1 MKRLL
6 LAGILLLLAAPAHAA
21 DTLPDAMMGSWGMG
35 DEEGI
40 MDRAGPDSGDFEVKK
55 DYHYAVDTACK
66 ILHVERLTKG
76 SYIVQASCYY
86 EGDDPPSVWPIT
98 DTSEFE
104 LKGDR
109 LRVTTS
115 NRFVMSTKE
124 RAHFRLIQAPCGNV
138 LLCRVYPRF
147 AKLVRDGTGAF
158 KFLVFGDNFRYS
170 VVTIA
175 LASAASNSSYNAIAT
190 GLLRKRLA

>member
-1 MKRLL
+1 MRVTV
-6 LAGILLLLAAPAHAA
+6 LAGILLLLAASAYAS
-21 DTLPDAMMGSWGMG
+21 DSLPDAMMGDWSMG

-55 DYHYAVDTACK
+55 DYYYAVDTACK

-86 EGDDPPSVWPIT
+86 EGDDPPSVFHIT

-109 LRVTTS
+109 LRVT
-115 NRFVMSTKE
+115 
-124 RAHFRLIQAPCGNV
+124 P
-138 LLCRVYPRF
+138 
-147 AKLVRDGTGAF
+147 
-158 KFLVFGDNFRYS
+158 
-170 VVTIA
+170 
-175 LASAASNSSYNAIAT
+175 AT
-190 GLLRKRLA
+190 GS

>member
-1 MKRLL
+1 MNCLPTYDQLEETKVKKLL
-6 LAGILLLLAAPAHAA
+6 LAGMLAFAAPAYAA
-21 DTLPDAMMGSWGMG
+21 EDMSKECDVHTCYQTLPDAMVGNWSMG

-55 DYHYAVDTACK
+55 DHYYAVDTACK

-86 EGDDPPSVWPIT
+86 EGDDPPSVFHIT

-109 LRVTTS
+109 LRVT
-115 NRFVMSTKE
+115 
-124 RAHFRLIQAPCGNV
+124 P
-138 LLCRVYPRF
+138 
-147 AKLVRDGTGAF
+147 
-158 KFLVFGDNFRYS
+158 
-170 VVTIA
+170 
-175 LASAASNSSYNAIAT
+175 AT
-190 GLLRKRLA
+190 GS